1 MRNET
6 VTLSFPT
13 AKEWIFCRL
22 FCGFLAKFGVVTRL
36 QQEMNTNYL
45 LPWYSNSIEKLSNA
59 QDAHFRLLTNNL
71 ALHCTQ
77 AFQDFLDLT
86 AEIEKKITTLCVYFF
101 NWVFFPKTS
110 EELYDA
116 EKSIFDNMYPDT
128 EDNQS
133 SENVT
138 IVIIALLCLLL
149 IIIAAKKCNQCLRK
163 RLGYHSTSTEL
174 LSNYFWKKEP
184 FDCDFL
190 NVLLLCFD

>member
-1 MRNET
+1 M
-6 VTLSFPT
+6 
-13 AKEWIFCRL
+13 
-22 FCGFLAKFGVVTRL
+22 AKFGVVTRL

-86 AEIEKKITTLCVYFF
+86 AEIEKKKSQHCVCTFSIEF
-101 NWVFFPKTS
+101 FFPKTS

-174 LSNYFWKKEP
+174 LSNYF
-184 FDCDFL
+184 
-190 NVLLLCFD
+190 